1 VINLSTTPKNTFYNN
16 TAKDREHNIYTEEY
30 FGGSDCFIYI
40 GKTRYDNIS
49 ALQFQVRETVKPIY
63 GYASR
68 IYDDLAVGTRIVQ
81 GVIKVPVK
89 NRGANDKLTDSTN
102 NGTYTLTKKVSTANV
117 PDWVYKYQPADSE
130 KGSPNIGYSD
140 NTDSATVAKVQAALQ
155 NKYPNAGVQVS
166 GVLDFPTKQAIAT
179 YKEDNNL
186 LVNTNCDNELTNR
199 LIYST
204 QNLVHA
210 VQGCTLK
217 YQPNDLAMGF
227 YSVGTSTKLVVQ
239 KVIDSN
245 WILVQAD
252 NGQKGYIKKG
262 EWY

>member
-1 VINLSTTPKNTFYNN
+1 MSTSPKNTFYDN

-49 ALQFQVRETVKPIY
+49 AFQFQVRETVKPIY

-89 NRGANDKLTDSTN
+89 NGGANDKLTDSTN
-102 NGTYTLTKKVSTANV
+102 NGTYSLQRVAAAANV
-117 PDWVYKYQPADSE
+117 PDWVYKYKPADSE
-130 KGSPNIGYSD
+130 KGTPNIGYSD
-140 NTDSATVAKVQAALQ
+140 NTDSATVAKVQTALQ
-155 NKYPNAGVQVS
+155 KIYPDAGVQVS
-166 GVLDFPTKQAIAT
+166 GVIDFPTKQAIAL
-179 YKEDNNL
+179 YKQDSNL
-186 LVNTNCDNELTNR
+186 LVNSLCDNELTNR

-210 VQGCTLK
+210 VEGCSLR
-217 YQPNDLAMGF
+217 YQPNDLSSKF
-227 YSVGTSTKLVVQ
+227 YKVATSTKLVVQ
-239 KVIDSN
+239 RVVDST
-245 WILVQAD
+245 WILVTAD

>member
-1 VINLSTTPKNTFYNN
+1 MYNN

-40 GKTRYDNIS
+40 DKTRYENIS

-89 NRGANDKLTDSTN
+89 NRGSNDKLTDSTN
-102 NGTYTLTKKVSTANV
+102 SGSYSLTKQTTSTNV
-117 PDWVYKYQPADSE
+117 PDWVYKYKPADDE

-140 NTDSATVAKVQAALQ
+140 DTDSAIVAKVQTALLKQ
-155 NKYPNAGVQVS
+155 YPNSGVQVS
-166 GVLDFPTKQAIAT
+166 GVVDFPTKQAIAL

-186 LVNTNCDNELTNR
+186 LVNSKLDNELTNR

-204 QNLVHA
+204 ENLVHA
-210 VQGCTLK
+210 VEGCTLK
-217 YQPNDLAMGF
+217 YQPNDSSASF
-227 YSVGTSTKLVVQ
+227 YKVATSTKLVVQ
-239 KVIDSN
+239 KIVDDT

-252 NGQKGYIKKG
+252 SGQKGYIKKG